1 MSIGTTDSKIDYET
15 TAGNFTMTTTT
26 YFYWQA
32 DLPTT
37 IQTTTTPGA
46 VVVAGGILLAVG
58 RMNPEVANKAS
69 IKAFG

>member
-1 MSIGTTDSKIDYET
+1 MSVGTASSKIDYAT

-26 YFYWQA
+26 YFYWQS
-32 DLPTT
+32 DLPTS
-37 IQTTTTPGA
+37 IQTTTTAGA

-58 RMNPEVANKAS
+58 RMNPDTANKAS